1 MNISKVSS
9 LFLTFRKLDPRT
21 CHYFTKLFGSCSCK
35 LCFLMWCLPINSPI
49 LSVWEWTSLVRKDCL
64 LCCATH
70 QRAHKNLLFKVRLQR
85 ISWSWVPYLNH
96 PKKWAGLSKS
106 LLALDL
112 HQILPHLCLWKP
124 IQSKIYM
131 GFNRFSRKSL
141 KRPVAVLSDSMAFW
155 LMAHLFVFKPLTFLM
170 KCNLLYEVKWCTFA
184 IR

>member
-49 LSVWEWTSLVRKDCL
+49 LSVWEWTSLVRKDYL

-70 QRAHKNLLFKVRLQR
+70 QRARKNLLFKVRLQR

-106 LLALDL
+106 LLALDS

-124 IQSKIYM
+124 IHSKIYIWDLTS
-131 GFNRFSRKSL
+131 FQEIVWKDQW
-141 KRPVAVLSDSMAFW
+141 LSYLIAWHFG
-155 LMAHLFVFKPLTFLM
+155 
-170 KCNLLYEVKWCTFA
+170 
-184 IR
+184 